1 MGVRESLTACL
12 DSLVRGE
19 ITCAKA
25 LPIGFMTAMNMV
37 AVVLPRKSN
46 HSSLYFA
53 GRIWKIAW
61 EMLAKNFRIIWV
73 SYLGPGDAR
82 GHGTHL
88 ADDEERVGSVTRER
102 PCSASV
108 PNPCGENQA
117 DGTKVALKRSDPHKL
132 TLQGSLVEPA

>member
-1 MGVRESLTACL
+1 MGGQEGLTACL

-25 LPIGFMTAMNMV
+25 LPIGFMTAMTMV

-53 GRIWKIAW
+53 GRISKIAW
-61 EMLAKNFRIIWV
+61 EMLAKNFRIIQV
-73 SYLGPGDAR
+73 SYLCPWGMR
-82 GHGTHL
+82 GYGTHL
-88 ADDEERVGSVTRER
+88 AGDEESVGSVARER
-102 PCSASV
+102 TCSASV
-108 PNPCGENQA
+108 PNPRGENQA